1 VSPSPGARRS
11 REQSLDWMLHRLQWL
26 QTNQDASSINKRLP
40 SPGCR
45 PRVPGPEDSLGS
57 GVEGNVVE
65 GLLKAATCSCEVDPT
80 FGLTRSDNSSNH
92 TWFDP
97 MLQESYIKTT
107 GNSLQSDTTDSLANF
122 QPEAPTGGDTAHITD
137 Q

>member
-1 VSPSPGARRS
+1 
-11 REQSLDWMLHRLQWL
+11 
-26 QTNQDASSINKRLP
+26 
-40 SPGCR
+40 
-45 PRVPGPEDSLGS
+45 
-57 GVEGNVVE
+57 VVE
-65 GLLKAATCSCEVDPT
+65 GLLKAAACSCEVDPT
-80 FGLTRSDNSSNH
+80 FCLTRPDNSSNH